1 MRRLRLFLGC
11 VFVLGPAVTG
21 LQQAGA
27 QIPNP
32 TADGPRTFY
41 RPLEGD
47 RGASALW
54 QALQKLHTRASLMM
68 VTAHPD
74 DEDGGMLAYE
84 TREQGARAALL
95 TLNRGESGQNVMSN
109 NYWDQLGLV
118 RTNELL
124 EADRYYGVQQ
134 YFTRVA
140 DFGFSKT
147 REEALS
153 TWGYDRVLC
162 DVVRVVRINR
172 PLVMTS
178 VFIGNLTDGHGH
190 HQVAGQMNQEAYK
203 AAGDPNVCP
212 AQIKEG
218 LLPWTPLKVYARVPS
233 FSISPKGMYDYA
245 TDRWAPVRFFDYV
258 TGQWSDKVPT
268 TNVEIPEGD
277 VNPLFG
283 GSYLQFARQGLGWQK
298 TQNGG
303 TGVPLDGSF
312 NSPYH
317 LYGSRVPANDHEK
330 SFFDGIDVSLMGIAT
345 MAPGDNGFL
354 KQGLTGLNK
363 SVESA
368 IQNFSANQPEKVA
381 PILAEGL
388 KASRDLLQQVDGSN
402 LSAEAKY
409 NVLHELRIKEAQFDD
424 ALADSLG
431 LTVTA
436 VLTPPHV
443 EAEHFGFSMTP
454 EDNSRLII
462 PGQSFGVDT
471 YAANTGLAAVQ
482 LEDVSLH
489 AADGSEWKIDT
500 QKAVSTDLN
509 GGHRD
514 KVTFQVTAPEDAGLT
529 RPYFTRPSVEQP
541 YYNVDKPQYLNRPFA
556 PYPLYA
562 SAEFIYQGIRATIS
576 ADVMTAEH
584 VAGYGSLYDPLIV
597 APAISVTT
605 DQHATIIP
613 LGGKEA
619 TLDVTVHNNVAGG
632 ASGVLNL
639 TLPEGWSAT
648 PQSADFRLNKQGGD
662 QTVRFTLQP
671 RGLTEKAYT
680 IAAAATFNGKKYTE
694 GYVTVGYNG
703 LPPYNEYDP
712 ASERLTGVDVKVA
725 PGLTAGYVMGTGDD
739 VPQSLASL
747 GVQAHLLSSAELATG
762 DLSKY
767 NVIVLGVRAYA
778 ARPELTTY
786 NQRLLD
792 YVHNG
797 GALVVQYQ
805 SGEYNHN
812 FGPYPYD
819 LSHNPEKVVDE
830 TASVQILDQQNPLMN
845 SPNRITEKDFDGWV
859 EERGHSFM
867 REWSPQYQALT
878 EVHDP
883 DQEPQKG
890 GLLYARYG
898 QGEYVY
904 VAYALYRQLEEG
916 VPGAYRIF
924 ANLLSLPRATAVAG
938 RGR

>member
-1 MRRLRLFLGC
+1 MIRLKLFLWCAVGG
-11 VFVLGPAVTG
+11 LAVTV
-21 LQQAGA
+21 LQPAGA
-27 QIPNP
+27 QTPEQT
-32 TADGPRTFY
+32 TAGPSTFY

-54 QALQKLHTRASLMM
+54 QSLEKLHTRASLMM

-84 TREQGARAALL
+84 SRQQGARAALL
-95 TLNRGESGQNVMSN
+95 TLNRGEAGQNVMSN

-134 YFTRVA
+134 YFTSVA

-153 TWGYDRVLC
+153 IWGYDRVLC
-162 DVVRVVRINR
+162 DVVRVVRMNR

-212 AQIKEG
+212 AQVKEG

-233 FSISPKGMYDYA
+233 FSVSPKGMYDYA

-258 TGQWSDKVPT
+258 TGQWSDKVPAT
-268 TNVEIPEGD
+268 SVEIPEGA

-283 GSYLQFARQGLGWQK
+283 DSYMQYARQGLGWQK

-317 LYGSRVPANDHEK
+317 RYGSRVSTTDREQ

-345 MAPGDNGFL
+345 LAPGDNAFL
-354 KQGLTGLNK
+354 KQGLAGMNER
-363 SVESA
+363 VENA
-368 IQNFSANQPEKVA
+368 IRNFSANQPATIA
-381 PILAEGL
+381 PTLAEGL
-388 KASRDLLQQVDGSN
+388 KATRDLITQVADSH
-402 LSAEAKY
+402 LSADAKY
-409 NVLHELRIKEAQFDD
+409 NVLHELRIKETQFND
-424 ALADSLG
+424 ALAESLG
-431 LTVTA
+431 ITVTA
-436 VLTPPHV
+436 VLAPPHV

-454 EDNSRLII
+454 EDISRLVI
-462 PGQSFGVDT
+462 PGESFAVDA
-471 YAANTGLAAVQ
+471 YAANTGAAAVQ
-482 LEDVSLH
+482 LDDVSLH
-489 AADGSEWKIDT
+489 AADGTDWRIDA
-500 QKAVSTDLN
+500 QKPASGDLSS
-509 GGHRD
+509 GQREEE
-514 KVTFQVTAPEDAGLT
+514 TFQVTAPEDAALT
-529 RPYFTRPSVEQP
+529 RPYFSRPGVEQP
-541 YYNVDKPQYLNRPFA
+541 YYDIAKPQDLNMPFM

-562 SAEFIYQGIRATIS
+562 SLTFSYQGTRATID

-584 VAGYGSLYDPLIV
+584 TAGYGSLYDPLMV

-605 DQHATIIP
+605 AQHDTIIP
-613 LGGKEA
+613 LDGRE
-619 TLDVTVHNNVAGG
+619 TSLDVTIHNNVAGG
-632 ASGVLNL
+632 AHGALHLNV
-639 TLPEGWSAT
+639 PGGWSVT
-648 PQSADFRLNKQGGD
+648 PQSADFSLNKQGED
-662 QTVRFTLQP
+662 QSVRFTLRP
-671 RGLTEKAYT
+671 NDLAEKTYT
-680 IAAAATFNGKKYTE
+680 ISAAADLNGREYTE
-694 GYVTVGYNG
+694 GYITVGYNG
-703 LPPYNEYDP
+703 LPPYNEYYP
-712 ASERLTGVDVKVA
+712 AREKLTGVNVKVA
-725 PGLTAGYVMGTGDD
+725 PGLNVGYVMGTGDD
-739 VPQSLASL
+739 VPQSLESL
-747 GVQAHLLSSAELATG
+747 GVHAHMLSDADLASG

-778 ARPELTTY
+778 ARPQLTTC
-786 NQRLLD
+786 NQRLLG

-797 GALVVQYQ
+797 GVMVVQYE
-805 SGEYNHN
+805 SAEYNHN

-830 TASVQILDQQNPLMN
+830 TAHVQVLDPQNPLMRW
-845 SPNRITEKDFDGWV
+845 PNKITAIDFAGWV

-904 VAYALYRQLEEG
+904 VAYALYRQLQEG

-924 ANLLSLPRATAVAG
+924 ANLLSLPQAPQSAVAG
-938 RGR
+938 Q